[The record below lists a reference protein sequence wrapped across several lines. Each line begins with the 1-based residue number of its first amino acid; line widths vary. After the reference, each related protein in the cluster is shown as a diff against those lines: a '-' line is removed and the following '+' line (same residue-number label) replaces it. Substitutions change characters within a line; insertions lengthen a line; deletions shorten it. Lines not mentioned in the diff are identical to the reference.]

1 LKRVFIT
8 GASSGIGAA
17 LAAHYAAQ
25 GCTLGLLGRRADA
38 LQALAAS
45 LPNPGRHR
53 CYAADVTDH
62 AALRS
67 AAEAFLGHAGGCD
80 IVIASA
86 GISHGTI
93 TELPEDL
100 PVFESIIA
108 TNVTSTV
115 ATFAPFIVAMRAQGT
130 PARLVGIGSVAG
142 VRGLP
147 GGGAY
152 SASKAAVRVYC
163 ESLRVELR
171 GSGIKVVTIAPGYID
186 TPMTQKNKYPMPF
199 LMQPAAFAAAAANS
213 IARGDSYRVIPWQAG
228 MIARTLRML
237 PNWLFDR
244 AFARA
249 PHKAR
254 KGTA

>member
-1 LKRVFIT
+1 MKRVFIT

-25 GCTLGLLGRRADA
+25 GCTLGLLARRGEA
-38 LQALAAS
+38 LSALIAS
-45 LPNPGRHR
+45 LPNAGLHR
-53 CYAADVTDH
+53 AYPADVTDH
-62 AALRS
+62 AALRA
-67 AAEAFLGHAGGCD
+67 AAESFLAHAGGCE

-93 TELPEDL
+93 TELAEDL

-108 TNVTSTV
+108 TNVTATV
-115 ATFAPFIVAMRAQGT
+115 ATFSPFIAAMRAQGT

-147 GGGAY
+147 GGGGY

-171 GSGIKVVTIAPGYID
+171 GSGISVVTIAPGYID
-186 TPMTQKNKYPMPF
+186 TPMTQKNKYAMPF
-199 LMQPAAFAAAAANS
+199 LMPPEAFAAAAARC
-213 IARGDSYRVIPWQAG
+213 IERGSSYRVIPWQMG
-228 MIARTLRML
+228 VVARALRML
-237 PNWLFDR
+237 PNWLYDR
-244 AFARA
+244 AFAKA

-254 KGTA
+254 KGMP

>member
-1 LKRVFIT
+1 MKRVFIT

-17 LAAHYAAQ
+17 LARHYAAQ
-25 GCTLGLLGRRADA
+25 GCTIGLLGRRADA

-45 LPNPGRHR
+45 LPNAGVHR
-53 CYAADVTDH
+53 CYPADVTDH
-62 AALRS
+62 AALRN
-67 AAEAFLGHAGGCD
+67 AAESFLAYAGGCD

-93 TELPEDL
+93 TELAEDL

-108 TNVTSTV
+108 TNVSSTV
-115 ATFAPFIVAMRAQGT
+115 ATFSPFIAAMRAQGT

-152 SASKAAVRVYC
+152 SASKAALRVYC

-171 GSGIKVVTIAPGYID
+171 GSGIEVVTIAPGYID
-186 TPMTQKNKYPMPF
+186 TPMTKKNKYAMPF
-199 LMQPAAFAAAAANS
+199 LMQPDAFAAVAERA
-213 IARGDSYRVIPWQAG
+213 IARGTSYRVIPWQAG
-228 MIARTLRML
+228 WIARLLRIL
-237 PNWLFDR
+237 PNWLYDR
-244 AFARA
+244 AFAKA

-254 KGTA
+254 KGTT